1 MIDRR
6 PLVLLVDD
14 DPHVRL
20 ATEMMLDDLG
30 CQVLTASSAME
41 AVVQLAGPLGSS
53 VDAVL
58 TDEKMPGQT
67 GSELLMTIKERWPG
81 LPAAIVSGYAES
93 LPEGVIRLSKPFG
106 TKELESLLRRL
117 SIAI

>member
-1 MIDRR
+1 
-6 PLVLLVDD
+6 
-14 DPHVRL
+14 
-20 ATEMMLDDLG
+20 
-30 CQVLTASSAME
+30 
-41 AVVQLAGPLGSS
+41 
-53 VDAVL
+53 
-58 TDEKMPGQT
+58 
-67 GSELLMTIKERWPG
+67 MTIKERWPG